1 MWLVVSIESCFL
13 GELLGGVA
21 EDQEA
26 TLRMAC
32 CVSSTYNPQQ
42 LLQHAVY
49 ITVLQSN
56 ELHSADLQNFNALH
70 GLLLSSLPTSH
81 DTRSEMHTLDSI
93 GLLSTELQCV
103 LLL

>member
-32 CVSSTYNPQQ
+32 CVSSAYNPQQ

-49 ITVLQSN
+49 ITVLQST
-56 ELHSADLQNFNALH
+56 ELHSAGPQNFNALH
-70 GLLLSSLPTSH
+70 GLLC
-81 DTRSEMHTLDSI
+81 
-93 GLLSTELQCV
+93 LLCLQAATVVLQCTHRTA
-103 LLL
+103 LDY